1 MAKNMKRTYHL
12 CLSGGDEV
20 MFRQKEDYV
29 RGINCLC
36 LAAHKTDSIL
46 LAYTFMSNHVHIGV
60 RTACPE
66 LLIKHFRYSYN
77 RYFNRKY
84 HRHGRLGE
92 QDFFMLEIDGLYH
105 LLTAISYILR
115 NPLHHGITATPFGY
129 RYSSINA
136 LFMKELGRF
145 YEPELMP
152 SKSQYLYLPD
162 RGCLPSGYRMSSDGL
177 ILPESV
183 VDVADMEHQFSTART
198 FLYYMNRLSGE
209 GWIKEQLQDDTA
221 MPPITLEHIEQGV
234 VYQDMRTMLGNEHGR
249 ANYNAVSDI
258 TLCENIDGFLAGRSV
273 YELEG
278 RELVRVAED
287 IFRRFR
293 IPTEQLK
300 RCLGGRE
307 W

>member
-1 MAKNMKRTYHL
+1 MKRTYHL

-60 RTACPE
+60 RAECPE
-66 LLIKHFRYSYN
+66 LLMKHFRYSYN

-92 QDFFMLEIDGLYH
+92 QDFFMLEIDGLHH

-221 MPPITLEHIEQGV
+221 MPPITLEHIEHGV

-258 TLCENIDGFLAGRSV
+258 TLCEAIDRLLIGRSV

-278 RELVRVAED
+278 RELVRVAEE

-300 RCLGGRE
+300 RCLGGRG